1 MQNEQ
6 HFDKKNTTFAE
17 GKNPFMKRK
26 GPLQKIVLNTGC
38 TSQNFLRLVLNN
50 NLYVLMK
57 IHCEISPLE
66 LTKL

>member
-6 HFDKKNTTFAE
+6 HFDKKIPLLLKEKTLL
-17 GKNPFMKRK
+17 MKRK

-38 TSQNFLRLVLNN
+38 TSRNFLRLVLNN